1 MYTNPNTGIR
11 YQEVIEDG
19 VQVLRPMLTL
29 SEGTDGMEGINEPPV
44 VGNEPSPL
52 KKWERARAMYLE
64 QTGMDGFYWFRGTLY
79 SHLAEIQ
86 QQAEEM
92 ERSLM
97 AQNQSEAPDRKTRPL
112 EWTQYQNSLQ
122 SRVDELIQQQ
132 LIEVKP
138 DFLNTNRT

>member
-29 SEGTDGMEGINEPPV
+29 SEGTVGMEGINEPPE
-44 VGNEPSPL
+44 VGDEPSPL

-97 AQNQSEAPDRKTRPL
+97 AQNQSKAPDRKTQPL